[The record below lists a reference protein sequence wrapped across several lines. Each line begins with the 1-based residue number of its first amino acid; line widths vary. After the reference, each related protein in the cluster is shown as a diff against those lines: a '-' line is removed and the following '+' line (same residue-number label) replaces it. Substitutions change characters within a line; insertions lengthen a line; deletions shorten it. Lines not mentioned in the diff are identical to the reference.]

1 MDDYAVTLM
10 GVSKSYKLYSKP
22 SHRLREALRL
32 NSKPLHKPFYAL
44 RDINL
49 NIARGETLALIGEN
63 GSGKSTLLKLVAG
76 VLTPSSGYIRV
87 NGSVAALLELG
98 AGFNPEYTG
107 VENIYLNGTLRGLSR
122 REVDAYIDDVL
133 AFADIGDFATQQ
145 VKTYSSGM
153 FVRLAFALATCV
165 YPDILIVDEALSVG
179 DLFFQA
185 KCIRRIKQLIDSGVT
200 LLFVS
205 HDMSAVK
212 SVCKKAALLEDGRI
226 TRVGPAGEVAYRYF
240 QKTSGSPPKSATDME
255 SAPEIVFDSEHSASR
270 TGDGRAMFAGAGL
283 FDEAGAPL
291 ASASFGQRAVLKMA
305 IKTNCDIDR
314 LCVGYHILDY
324 TGVDVVYSDTAI
336 ENCDLSGLKA
346 GQTYTLE
353 WRFDLM
359 LAEGAYNIACVCSIP
374 LDMSIG
380 SVEFCDYVPLAVQ
393 FSMQRREG
401 AKLYAKA
408 YWKNE
413 VETGVEQR

>member
-1 MDDYAVTLM
+1 MDDYAVTLT

-22 SHRLREALRL
+22 SHRLREALKL
-32 NSKPLHKPFYAL
+32 SSKPLHKPFYAL
-44 RDINL
+44 KDIDL

-63 GSGKSTLLKLVAG
+63 GSGKSTLLKLIAG
-76 VLTPSSGYIRV
+76 VLTPSSGHISV

-107 VENIYLNGTLRGLSR
+107 VENIYLNGTLRGQSR
-122 REVDAYIDDVL
+122 REVETYIDDVL
-133 AFADIGDFATQQ
+133 EFADIGDFASQQ

-153 FVRLAFALATCV
+153 FVRLAFALATSV
-165 YPDILIVDEALSVG
+165 FPDILIVDEALSVG

-212 SVCKKAALLEDGRI
+212 SVCKKAVLLNQGRI
-226 TRVGPAGEVAYRYF
+226 TLVGPAGEVAYRYF

-255 SAPEIVFDSEHSASR
+255 SAPEIAFDREHSASR
-270 TGDGRAMFAGAGL
+270 TGDGRVEFTGAGL
-283 FDEAGAPL
+283 FDEAGTPL
-291 ASASFGQRAVLKMA
+291 MSAQFGQRAVLRMA
-305 IKTNCDIDR
+305 IEAHCDIER

-336 ENCDLSGLKA
+336 EECDLTHLEA
-346 GQTYTLE
+346 GHVYTVE
-353 WRFDLM
+353 WRFNLM
-359 LAEGAYNIACVCSIP
+359 LAEGVYNIACVCSVP
-374 LDMSIG
+374 LDMSVG

-401 AKLYAKA
+401 AKLYAKT

-413 VETGVEQR
+413 VETGVMKR